1 MNRKS
6 PPTKRATRYRQQ
18 WLMECAPADFFI
30 LFYSVNSAHAHR
42 RILVRALESARVIL
56 GRFMLGEAGPLHNY
70 PGNPILLSQ
79 PFEIFF
85 TEPLKVLLIRNL
97 FRPLHR
103 KRRKHGTCSLVFNK
117 IRQPAALGTSPKSIF
132 IFAG

>member
-6 PPTKRATRYRQQ
+6 PPTKRDTRYRQQ
-18 WLMECAPADFFI
+18 WLMECAPADL
-30 LFYSVNSAHAHR
+30 LFCPYSVNPAHTHR

-56 GRFMLGEAGPLHNY
+56 GRFMLGETGLLHNY

-85 TEPLKVLLIRNL
+85 TEPLKVLLVRDL

-103 KRRKHGTCSLVFNK
+103 KRRKHGTCSLVFNQ
-117 IRQPAALGTSPKSIF
+117 IRQPTALGTSPKSVF
-132 IFAG
+132 IFSG

>member
-1 MNRKS
+1 MNPKS

-18 WLMECAPADFFI
+18 WLMECAPADFLFC
-30 LFYSVNSAHAHR
+30 LLRFYSVNSADTHR
-42 RILVRALESARVIL
+42 RILVRTLEP
-56 GRFMLGEAGPLHNY
+56 GRFMLGETGLPHNY

-85 TEPLKVLLIRNL
+85 SEPLKVLLICNL

-103 KRRKHGTCSLVFNK
+103 KRRKHGTCSLVFNQ

-132 IFAG
+132 IFTG